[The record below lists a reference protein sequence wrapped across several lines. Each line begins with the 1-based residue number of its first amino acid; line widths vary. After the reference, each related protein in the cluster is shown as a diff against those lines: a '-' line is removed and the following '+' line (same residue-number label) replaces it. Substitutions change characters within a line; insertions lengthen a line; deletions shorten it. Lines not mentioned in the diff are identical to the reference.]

1 MSAGREGT
9 DWRGNVRTV
18 GATSFLLELTCNVQY
33 HSVGGKIDV
42 KCEYVP
48 EFQLREKCQAA
59 VEIVDNIAAIGI
71 VEENNN

>member
-1 MSAGREGT
+1 
-9 DWRGNVRTV
+9 
-18 GATSFLLELTCNVQY
+18 VQY